1 MHDLKR
7 RILIILTV
15 VFLISLMTFS
25 VNILALL
32 LNLLK
37 NTGILILKVRLL
49 ISNSFLFGITFGRKM
64 VIWKGQ

>member
-49 ISNSFLFGITFGRKM
+49 ISNLAFFVL
-64 VIWKGQ
+64 V